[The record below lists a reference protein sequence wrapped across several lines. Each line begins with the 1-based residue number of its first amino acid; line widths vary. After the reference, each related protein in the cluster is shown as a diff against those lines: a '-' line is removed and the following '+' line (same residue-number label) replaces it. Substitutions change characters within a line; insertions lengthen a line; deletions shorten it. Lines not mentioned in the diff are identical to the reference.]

1 MPTTIVPDA
10 APTRLAPERQLVV
23 ALDIGKDVHVVYAR
37 TAAGTDVLP
46 PTKLQTLACGFQTL
60 TTHLDAWLTSGAYDQ
75 IILGHEPTT
84 FIPGAYIQFL
94 RLDGAE
100 LTDPIIDRKDDTL
113 AGPLPL
119 VLRRVDQPEP
129 GRPRRREGRLGDV
142 DGPSGGVAPRQMEQ
156 LPEHLQV
163 LAPRQV
169 LVERGELPRHR
180 DRRPHLV
187 RRRGDVVH
195 DVVARF
201 LHASERLVQRGRP
214 RRVQQGRLQVGQ
226 RACDRA
232 RRAVGAVEL
241 VYLLAGDVDLQLQDR
256 LNSIPYPET
265 GIQWWHVLPPL
276 VLLIL
281 TRFGIPVS
289 TTFLVLT
296 IFTLT
301 GGAAT
306 AGVLGSMLVK
316 SLLGYVVAF
325 AAGAVLFAV
334 ISRSFEKWVFKSEVE
349 ENHGAWWSI
358 PAVTLL
364 ICVLV
369 YLLTQGPSLPDFE
382 AISLP
387 AVGVTVLVAF
397 AVAVLT
403 NRLNTW
409 YVLQWLST
417 GFLWSQWLMQ
427 DLANI
432 FVYLPRETV
441 VTPDGDIQVTF
452 SIGLLIFATLLMLT
466 LHAIIFA
473 IRGGEI
479 QKIVLSKTNTVDV
492 RSATIVDFTFGIILM
507 YFKEISDI
515 PMSTTWVFL
524 GLLAGREIAIS
535 IVARLRGRREAIFD
549 VVGDAARAGAGLV
562 VSVAMAILLPWLG
575 TGQLPD
581 IRQQVFGAD
590 SPEAVESERPAPEAE
605 DVTTGNGGGEGGGR

>member
-1 MPTTIVPDA
+1 MTDLAVFGVPLLALVGFSFAAYAIVA
-10 APTRLAPERQLVV
+10 N
-23 ALDIGKDVHVVYAR
+23 DVI
-37 TAAGTDVLP
+37 
-46 PTKLQTLACGFQTL
+46 QTLGTFLASNSKRSWVTL
-60 TTHLDAWLTSGAYDQ
+60 WFFASTIIVTVMLYGWFGYD
-75 IILGHEPTT
+75 
-84 FIPGAYIQFL
+84 
-94 RLDGAE
+94 
-100 LTDPIIDRKDDTL
+100 
-113 AGPLPL
+113 
-119 VLRRVDQPEP
+119 
-129 GRPRRREGRLGDV
+129 GDI
-142 DGPSGGVAPRQMEQ
+142 A
-156 LPEHLQV
+156 
-163 LAPRQV
+163 
-169 LVERGELPRHR
+169 
-180 DRRPHLV
+180 
-187 RRRGDVVH
+187 
-195 DVVARF
+195 F
-201 LHASERLVQRGRP
+201 
-214 RRVQQGRLQVGQ
+214 
-226 RACDRA
+226 
-232 RRAVGAVEL
+232 
-241 VYLLAGDVDLQLQDR
+241 DR
-256 LNSIPYPET
+256 LNSIPYPEA

-334 ISRSFEKWVFKSEVE
+334 ISRSFEKWVFKTEVE
-349 ENHGAWWSI
+349 DHSGAWWSI
-358 PAVTLL
+358 PGVALL
-364 ICVLV
+364 VCVLV
-369 YLLTQGPSLPDFE
+369 YLLTQGPVLPDPA
-382 AISLP
+382 AIGLP
-387 AVGVTVLVAF
+387 AIGLTVLAAVAI
-397 AVAVLT
+397 AVLT

-524 GLLAGREIAIS
+524 GLLAGRELAIS
-535 IVARLRGRREAIFD
+535 LAASLRGKGEALFD
-549 VVGDAARAGAGLV
+549 VVSDAIRAGVGLV
-562 VSVAMAILLPWLG
+562 ISVAMALSLPFLA
-575 TGQLPD
+575 TGEWPD
-581 IRQQVFGAD
+581 IGQALF
-590 SPEAVESERPAPEAE
+590 
-605 DVTTGNGGGEGGGR
+605 GGGEAEEEALEETPVEDPAEVPVGDSLPEETDG

>member
-1 MPTTIVPDA
+1 MTDIAILGVPLLALVGFSFAAYAIVA
-10 APTRLAPERQLVV
+10 N
-23 ALDIGKDVHVVYAR
+23 DVI
-37 TAAGTDVLP
+37 
-46 PTKLQTLACGFQTL
+46 QTLGTFLSSNAKRSWVTL
-60 TTHLDAWLTSGAYDQ
+60 WIFASS
-75 IILGHEPTT
+75 IIVAVMLYGY
-84 FIPGAYIQFL
+84 FGY
-94 RLDGAE
+94 
-100 LTDPIIDRKDDTL
+100 
-113 AGPLPL
+113 
-119 VLRRVDQPEP
+119 
-129 GRPRRREGRLGDV
+129 EGDI
-142 DGPSGGVAPRQMEQ
+142 A
-156 LPEHLQV
+156 
-163 LAPRQV
+163 
-169 LVERGELPRHR
+169 
-180 DRRPHLV
+180 
-187 RRRGDVVH
+187 
-195 DVVARF
+195 F
-201 LHASERLVQRGRP
+201 
-214 RRVQQGRLQVGQ
+214 
-226 RACDRA
+226 
-232 RRAVGAVEL
+232 
-241 VYLLAGDVDLQLQDR
+241 DR

-306 AGVLGSMLVK
+306 AGVLGDMLIK
-316 SLLGYVVAF
+316 SLLGYLVAF

-334 ISRSFEKWVFKSEVE
+334 ISRTFEKWVFKTEVE
-349 ENHGAWWSI
+349 DHGGAWWSI
-358 PAVTLL
+358 PAVALL

-369 YLLTQGPSLPDFE
+369 YLLTQGPVLPDFA
-382 AISLP
+382 AIGLP
-387 AVGVTVLVAF
+387 AIAITVVA
-397 AVAVLT
+397 AVAIAVLT

-452 SIGLLIFATLLMLT
+452 SIGLLIFATLLMVT

-524 GLLAGREIAIS
+524 GLLAGRELAIS
-535 IVARLRGRREAIFD
+535 LVASLRGKGEALFD
-549 VVGDAARAGAGLV
+549 VVTDAIRAGIGLV
-562 VSVAMAILLPWLG
+562 ISVAMALSLPFLA
-575 TGQLPD
+575 TGEWPD
-581 IRQQVFGAD
+581 IGQALFGGDEPVMDDTLEDPAEVPVGDSLPEVAD
-590 SPEAVESERPAPEAE
+590 
-605 DVTTGNGGGEGGGR
+605 G